1 MKTKLII
8 QVVIYVLCIALAS
21 TLWHRPI
28 ALSLCYMLVTV
39 FMLSKWHARSDLLFY
54 SVAFVVGPAA
64 EAVAVRF
71 RAWEYSKPLYL
82 IPVWLPLLWGIVGL
96 FLKKV
101 CETLTAN
108 K

>member
-1 MKTKLII
+1 MKTELII
-8 QVVIYVLCIALAS
+8 QVVIYVLCLALVS
-21 TLWHRPI
+21 ILWDRPI

-39 FMLSKWHARSDLLFY
+39 FMLSKWHARSDLVSY
-54 SVAFVVGPAA
+54 SVAFVAGPAA
-64 EAVAVRF
+64 EAVAVHF

-101 CETLTAN
+101 CEALTAN